1 MFQKR
6 GAGVCGTHVSYQSVA
21 SIEWGKEDY
30 LREVETME
38 DTTVVEY
45 SQGILTMAWFIIE
58 LKKILIKCNE
68 PGYEQSMSINIPE
81 KS

>member
-21 SIEWGKEDY
+21 SIEWGKQDY
-30 LREVETME
+30 LREVEAME

-45 SQGILTMAWFIIE
+45 SQGILTMA
-58 LKKILIKCNE
+58 
-68 PGYEQSMSINIPE
+68 
-81 KS
+81 